1 MQKTMMVYVRPLHL
15 KYRKNIGGKN
25 NATNIY
31 FHLFFFS
38 DIFRGC
44 TGLKDLSLAA
54 NFLRQWPQKAL
65 RTLALHLHTLDMGEN
80 R

>member
-1 MQKTMMVYVRPLHL
+1 MPLTYISIH
-15 KYRKNIGGKN
+15 
-25 NATNIY
+25 
-31 FHLFFFS
+31 FFS

-44 TGLKDLSLAA
+44 NGLKDLSLAA